1 MTTEQRLKNL
11 SVPTGKIDVVLDTD
25 AYNEID
31 DQFAIS
37 YLLLCKEKLDA
48 KALYAAPFLNERSTS
63 AADGMEKSYGEILKL
78 LSLLE
83 ENTPV
88 FRGSTSFLK
97 DEKTPVVSPA
107 ALDLVERARQYSPEH
122 PLYVVAIGA
131 ITNIASALLLD
142 PGIAENIVVV
152 WLGGHALHNPDT
164 QEFNMRQD
172 VAAARVVMG
181 SEAPFVQL
189 PCLGVVSSFRISGP
203 ELEFWLK
210 GKNAIAEYLAQN
222 TITAA
227 ERYAAKMAW
236 TRCLWDV
243 TAVAWLMNDGNRF
256 MSSRITPTH
265 LSNYENQYEMQEGGR
280 PMRYVYEIKR
290 DALMTDLL
298 YRLIG

>member
-1 MTTEQRLKNL
+1 
-11 SVPTGKIDVVLDTD
+11 
-25 AYNEID
+25 
-31 DQFAIS
+31 
-37 YLLLCKEKLDA
+37 
-48 KALYAAPFLNERSTS
+48 
-63 AADGMEKSYGEILKL
+63 
-78 LSLLE
+78 
-83 ENTPV
+83 
-88 FRGSTSFLK
+88 LK
-97 DEKTPVVSPA
+97 DEQTPVVSPA

-210 GKNAIAEYLAQN
+210 GKNAISEYLAQN

-256 MSSRITPTH
+256 MSSKITPPH
-265 LSNYENQYEMQEGGR
+265 LPNYENQYEMQEGGH
-280 PMRYVYEIKR
+280 PMQYIYEIKR

-298 YRLIG
+298 YRLTR

>member
-1 MTTEQRLKNL
+1 MTNEQRLKNL
-11 SVPTGKIDVVLDTD
+11 SVPTGSIDVVLDTD

-37 YLLLCKEKLDA
+37 YLLLCKEKLNT
-48 KALYAAPFLNERSTS
+48 KALYAAPFLNERSTC
-63 AADGMEKSYGEILKL
+63 AADGMEKSYKEILKL

-83 ENTPV
+83 ENAPV

-97 DEKTPVVSPA
+97 DEQTPVVSPA

-210 GKNAIAEYLAQN
+210 GKNAISEYLAQN

-243 TAVAWLMNDGNRF
+243 TAVAWLMNDGDRF

-265 LSNYENQYEMQEGGR
+265 LPSYENQYEMQKGGL

>member
-1 MTTEQRLKNL
+1 
-11 SVPTGKIDVVLDTD
+11 
-25 AYNEID
+25 
-31 DQFAIS
+31 
-37 YLLLCKEKLDA
+37 
-48 KALYAAPFLNERSTS
+48 YAAPFLNERATN

-83 ENTPV
+83 ENAPV

-97 DEKTPVVSPA
+97 DEQTPVVSPA

-164 QEFNMRQD
+164 LEFNMRQD

-210 GKNAIAEYLAQN
+210 GKNAISEYLAQN

-243 TAVAWLMNDGNRF
+243 TAVAWLMNDGDRF

-265 LSNYENQYEMQEGGR
+265 LPNYENQYEMQEDGL
-280 PMRYVYEIKR
+280 PMRYIYEIKR